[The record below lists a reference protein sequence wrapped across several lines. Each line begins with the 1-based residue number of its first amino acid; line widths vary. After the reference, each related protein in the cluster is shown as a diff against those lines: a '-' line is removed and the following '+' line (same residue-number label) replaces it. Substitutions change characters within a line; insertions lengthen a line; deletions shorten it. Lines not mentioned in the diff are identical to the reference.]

1 VKHAAMA
8 FSSVAFCLNL
18 LLAGVVAAQSAPP
31 RKDIPAIAKAANGVI
46 VSIITSDKDGHPVA
60 QGTGFLVSKD
70 GRIVTNYHVIKGAS
84 SAIVKL
90 PDGAFYDVDGVVAF
104 DKARDLAVIKAHGQN
119 FRVVTLGNSDRV
131 QVGEEIVA
139 IGSPLSLEST
149 VSSGIVSGIRTI
161 KEEGGKFLQI
171 TAPISP
177 GSSGGPLFNMAGEVV
192 GITTLYLKGGEN
204 LNFAIPVND
213 AKLLLSTGSKVQDF
227 PVETVV
233 AKSEAHAEAA
243 PSPSVSPTAARAYY
257 KQFYDTGKLDG
268 LIPTLVCFDDDPKNS
283 QDFFTLEEE
292 VYNERYA
299 KSANAHVENLK
310 KERSGEVVD
319 DTEAWQTMRSIE
331 ASEPDVFFIDD
342 NSLALTGILYGT
354 DPQEYLRGGGRVMLF
369 GSYVKGVAPSIDS
382 VFRWSGPGT
391 GNSWFRAFPPPRP
404 DIKAG
409 RLLLQVDPTTRRYR
423 MGDELTFADGTSLHE
438 DQRFG
443 TCEKIPAK
451 PSASNT
457 KERSED
463 AYVITAHTVIHDENT
478 NSQLDNYVIVH
489 GAEVLTVQY
498 AESQISTAK
507 LGKMGSSDEYKPDA
521 LELEQLEKNLHLH
534 MRYRSW
540 PQEPDVSQVPQ
551 VGAPIRACEMDT
563 NYPGSVE
570 HPAIAI
576 QSITAPCMSR
586 DGDTLH
592 YSIAPNGGMKMF
604 EYVNFD
610 ILSETVSSGTAR

>member
-1 VKHAAMA
+1 VKRAAIA
-8 FSSVAFCLNL
+8 FSSVAFPLIL

-46 VSIITSDKDGHPVA
+46 VSIITSDKNGKPVA
-60 QGTGFLVSKD
+60 QGTGFLVNKD

-213 AKLLLSTGSKVQDF
+213 VKLLLATGSKVQDF
-227 PVETVV
+227 PVETSDPL
-233 AKSEAHAEAA
+233 ANLGTPATPNAA
-243 PSPSVSPTAARAYY
+243 PSPSVSPTAARAFY

-283 QDFFTLEEE
+283 RDFFTLEEE

-342 NSLALTGILYGT
+342 DSLALTSILYGT
-354 DPQEYLRGGGRVMLF
+354 DTQEYLRGGGRVMLF
-369 GSYVKGVAPSIDS
+369 GNYVKGMAPSIDS

-391 GNSWFRAFPPPRP
+391 GNSWFRDFPPPRP

-409 RLLLQVDPTTRRYR
+409 RLLLQIDPTTRRYR
-423 MGDELTFADGTSLHE
+423 MGDELTFGDGTSLRE
-438 DQRFG
+438 DQRIG
-443 TCEKIPAK
+443 TCERIPTK
-451 PSASNT
+451 QSASNT
-457 KERSED
+457 KERSPTE
-463 AYVITAHTVIHDENT
+463 VFNLR
-478 NSQLDNYVIVH
+478 SQC
-489 GAEVLTVQY
+489 AQ
-498 AESQISTAK
+498 
-507 LGKMGSSDEYKPDA
+507 LGKAIDEWSTHDKTA
-521 LELEQLEKNLHLH
+521 LQSVVANYSVKDNRCYVDLRFLVL
-534 MRYRSW
+534 S
-540 PQEPDVSQVPQ
+540 
-551 VGAPIRACEMDT
+551 GEMAAWDDNT
-563 NYPGSVE
+563 LY
-570 HPAIAI
+570 
-576 QSITAPCMSR
+576 
-586 DGDTLH
+586 DGQTREALA
-592 YSIAPNGGMKMF
+592 YSIKDGRTGRSGISDKFGGILVNGRLDMPDECFKTPPNTDEAVKQAGDCSFDKANAYIEERMKR
-604 EYVNFD
+604 D
-610 ILSETVSSGTAR
+610 DQ

>member
-1 VKHAAMA
+1 MT
-8 FSSVAFCLNL
+8 L
-18 LLAGVVAAQSAPP
+18 LLLIFLTAGAVAAQSAPP

-46 VSIITSDKDGHPVA
+46 VSIITSDKDGKPVA

-213 AKLLLSTGSKVQDF
+213 AKLLLSAGSKVQDF
-227 PVETVV
+227 PVETSDPL
-233 AKSEAHAEAA
+233 ANLGTPATPNAA
-243 PSPSVSPTAARAYY
+243 PSPSVSPTAARAFY

-283 QDFFTLEEE
+283 QDFFTLEEN

-354 DPQEYLRGGGRVMLF
+354 DIQEYLRGGGRVMLF
-369 GSYVKGVAPSIDS
+369 GNYVKGVAPSIDS

-391 GNSWFRAFPPPRP
+391 GNSWFRDFPPPRP

-409 RLLLQVDPTTRRYR
+409 RLLLQIDPTTRRYR

-443 TCEKIPAK
+443 TCERISKK
-451 PSASNT
+451 QSN
-457 KERSED
+457 
-463 AYVITAHTVIHDENT
+463 
-478 NSQLDNYVIVH
+478 
-489 GAEVLTVQY
+489 
-498 AESQISTAK
+498 
-507 LGKMGSSDEYKPDA
+507 
-521 LELEQLEKNLHLH
+521 
-534 MRYRSW
+534 
-540 PQEPDVSQVPQ
+540 
-551 VGAPIRACEMDT
+551 
-563 NYPGSVE
+563 
-570 HPAIAI
+570 
-576 QSITAPCMSR
+576 
-586 DGDTLH
+586 
-592 YSIAPNGGMKMF
+592 
-604 EYVNFD
+604 
-610 ILSETVSSGTAR
+610 

>member
-1 VKHAAMA
+1 MKHLAIA

-104 DKARDLAVIKAHGQN
+104 DKARDLAVLKAHGQN

-131 QVGEEIVA
+131 QVGEDIVA

-213 AKLLLSTGSKVQDF
+213 AKRLLSVSSKVQNF
-227 PVETVV
+227 PVETSHPL
-233 AKSEAHAEAA
+233 ANLGTPATPNTA
-243 PSPSVSPTAARAYY
+243 PSPSVSPTAARAFY

-299 KSANAHVENLK
+299 KAANAHVENLK

-342 NSLALTGILYGT
+342 DSLALTGILYGT
-354 DPQEYLRGGGRVMLF
+354 DTQEYLRRGGGRVMLF
-369 GSYVKGVAPSIDS
+369 GNYVKGVAPSIDS

-391 GNSWFRAFPPPRP
+391 GNSWFRDFPPPRP

-409 RLLLQVDPTTRRYR
+409 RLLLQIDPTTRRYR

-443 TCEKIPAK
+443 TCERIPK
-451 PSASNT
+451 KQSN
-457 KERSED
+457 
-463 AYVITAHTVIHDENT
+463 
-478 NSQLDNYVIVH
+478 
-489 GAEVLTVQY
+489 
-498 AESQISTAK
+498 
-507 LGKMGSSDEYKPDA
+507 
-521 LELEQLEKNLHLH
+521 
-534 MRYRSW
+534 
-540 PQEPDVSQVPQ
+540 
-551 VGAPIRACEMDT
+551 
-563 NYPGSVE
+563 
-570 HPAIAI
+570 
-576 QSITAPCMSR
+576 
-586 DGDTLH
+586 
-592 YSIAPNGGMKMF
+592 
-604 EYVNFD
+604 
-610 ILSETVSSGTAR
+610 